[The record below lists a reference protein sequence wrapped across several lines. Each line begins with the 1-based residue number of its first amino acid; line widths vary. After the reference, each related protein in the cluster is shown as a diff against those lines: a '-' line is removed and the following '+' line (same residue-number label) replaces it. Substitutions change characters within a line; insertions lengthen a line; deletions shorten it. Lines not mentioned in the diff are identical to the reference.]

1 MADYFIS
8 NPPGEF
14 DPRLITRAIVLEF
27 LSNPV
32 EFLDEGKLDKLFEEE
47 KGILIDAPTG
57 TASSLKFQIKIAP
70 RNSILGVQYTNTGI
84 VMPRIYYPFFSS
96 HMCLPLK
103 PGESV
108 WILQPGVE
116 KQATARPGSS
126 PSKSRKAGEE
136 KKSAL
141 PGDKINSGFW
151 MSRIA
156 EPVYVEDA
164 NFTHGPRSSS
174 TDYFAESSMNKSA
187 LDGSSRKPTDPLAP
201 PPFNNGVYTPK
212 DGPERSKI
220 LKGKVDFDF
229 INKNAVSNKHTT
241 REPVPAFTQ
250 RPGDFVIQ
258 GSNNTLICLGEDRP
272 PTGDADNNL
281 VYPRSSDEGTQVGPR
296 KQGYA
301 GTIDI
306 VAGRSIDSEGLLKEN
321 VPTTINDRD
330 EVEKEKR
337 TWAKNPKLQ
346 REVKVSEGDPDF
358 AMDLSRVYVS
368 MKTDGDKNFGFEEPA
383 TLPRVDQNNE
393 LTPVES
399 SPYIVSKSK
408 EIRIISRDDG
418 SVRIIKEG
426 ERAEDGSAGDQAVI
440 SMLADGTVLI
450 DAPKVVIGSNATEAM
465 VLGNELKR
473 LLERLLNAMLNNAA
487 SFVATGAGPG
497 ALNPNIIDAV
507 TSNIAEIDKM
517 LSKISKVK

>member
-1 MADYFIS
+1 MASSFQS

-14 DPRLITRAIVLEF
+14 NPRLITRAVVLEF
-27 LSNPV
+27 LSNPI
-32 EFLDEGKLDKLFEEE
+32 EFLDEGKLGKLFEEK
-47 KGILIDAPTG
+47 KGILIGAPEG
-57 TASSLKFQIKIAP
+57 IENSLRFQIKIAP
-70 RNSILGVQYTNTGI
+70 RNSILGVQYTSTGI

-96 HMCLPLK
+96 HMCLPVK

-126 PSKSRKAGEE
+126 PSKASKGPGQ

-174 TDYFAESSMNKSA
+174 GGYFAESSMNTSA
-187 LDGSSRKPTDPLAP
+187 LDGSPRKPTDALTPA
-201 PPFNNGVYTPK
+201 PFNNGIYTQK
-212 DGPERSKI
+212 DGPEHPKI

-229 INKNAVSNKHTT
+229 INKNALSNQHTT
-241 REPVPAFTQ
+241 REPVPVFTQ
-250 RPGDFVIQ
+250 RPGDFVMQ

-272 PTGDADNNL
+272 PTEDPDNNL
-281 VYPRSSDEGTQVGPR
+281 AYPAGNNEGTQSGPR

-306 VAGRSIDSEGLLKEN
+306 VAGRSIDAEDFLKEN
-321 VPTTINDRD
+321 VPTTVNDRD

-337 TWAKNPKLQ
+337 TWAKSPQLQ
-346 REVKVSEGDPDF
+346 REVKVAEGDPDF

-368 MKTDGDKNFGFEEPA
+368 MKTDGDKNFGFEDPA
-383 TLPRVDQNNE
+383 SLPKVDQNNE

-426 ERAEDGSAGDQAVI
+426 VRAEDGSAGDQAVI
-440 SMLADGTVLI
+440 SMLSDGTVLI

-465 VLGNELKR
+465 VLGNELKK
-473 LLERLLNAMLNNAA
+473 LLSRVLNSMTTNMDK
-487 SFVATGAGPG
+487 FVATGAGPG
-497 ALNPNIIDAV
+497 ILNPAILDAIIK
-507 TSNIAEIDKM
+507 THGELDKM